1 MKKTFFTAIAIS
13 LIAFSFTN
21 IKKTNYKVNTET
33 SKINWKG
40 SKPTGSHYGT
50 INLDNG
56 NFIVKNDKII
66 GGEFTINMNSIV
78 DLDMPADNEYNAKL
92 VGHLKSADFF
102 DVEKYPNGSFQI
114 KETENKDG
122 KTLIKGELTLKDI
135 SHPVSF
141 LADINIENG
150 QLTLKSETFKVD
162 RSKWNIRYK
171 SKSFFDDLKDKFI
184 EDDME
189 ISIEVIASKQK
200 YKNLKIIIKMP

>member
-13 LIAFSFTN
+13 LIAFSFTD

-56 NFIVKNDKII
+56 NFIVKNDKIT
-66 GGEFTINMNSIV
+66 GGEFTIDMNSIA

-114 KETENKDG
+114 KESENKDG

-150 QLTLKSETFKVD
+150 QLTLKSETFMVD
-162 RSKWNIRYK
+162 RSKWNIRYQ

-189 ISIEVIASKQK
+189 ISIEVIANK
-200 YKNLKIIIKMP
+200 

>member
-1 MKKTFFTAIAIS
+1 MKKILLAVIAIS
-13 LIAFSFTN
+13 FLAFSFTN
-21 IKKTNYKVNTET
+21 IKKTNYKVNTAT

-40 SKPTGSHYGT
+40 FKPTGSHYGT
-50 INLDNG
+50 IDLDNG
-56 NFIVKNDKII
+56 NLLIKNDKII

-92 VGHLKSADFF
+92 VSHLKSADFF

-114 KETENKDG
+114 KETEDKDG
-122 KTLIKGELTLKDI
+122 KTLIKGELTLKGI

-141 LADINIENG
+141 LADVKIENG
-150 QLTLKSETFKVD
+150 QLTLKSETFKID

-184 EDDME
+184 EDVME
-189 ISIEVIASKQK
+189 ISIEVIANK
-200 YKNLKIIIKMP
+200 

>member
-1 MKKTFFTAIAIS
+1 MKKTLLTVIAIS
-13 LIAFSFTN
+13 FIAFSFTN
-21 IKKTNYKVNTET
+21 IKKTNYKVNTAT

-40 SKPTGSHYGT
+40 FKPTGSHYGT
-50 INLDNG
+50 IDLDNG
-56 NFIVKNDKII
+56 NFIIKNDKIT
-66 GGEFTINMNSIV
+66 GGEFTIKMNSIV

-92 VGHLKSADFF
+92 VSHLKSADFF

-141 LADINIENG
+141 LADVKIENG
-150 QLTLKSETFKVD
+150 QLALKSETFKID

-189 ISIEVIASKQK
+189 ISIEVIANK
-200 YKNLKIIIKMP
+200 

>member
-1 MKKTFFTAIAIS
+1 MVIAIS
-13 LIAFSFTN
+13 FIAFSFTN
-21 IKKTNYKVNTET
+21 ITKTNYKVNTET
-33 SKINWKG
+33 SKIQWKG
-40 SKPTGSHYGT
+40 FKPSGSHYGT

-78 DLDMPADNEYNAKL
+78 DLDMPEHNENNAKL
-92 VGHLKSADFF
+92 VGHLKSVDFF
-102 DVEKYPNGSFQI
+102 DVEKYPIGSFQI

-141 LADINIENG
+141 LADIKIKNG

-189 ISIEVIASKQK
+189 ISIEVIANK
-200 YKNLKIIIKMP
+200 

>member
-1 MKKTFFTAIAIS
+1 MKKTILTVITIS
-13 LIAFSFTN
+13 FIAFSFTN
-21 IKKTNYKVNTET
+21 IKKTNYKVNTVI

-40 SKPTGSHYGT
+40 FKPTGSHYGT
-50 INLDNG
+50 IDLDNG
-56 NFIVKNDKII
+56 NIIIKNDKIT

-141 LADINIENG
+141 LADIKIENG
-150 QLTLKSETFKVD
+150 QLTLKSETFKID

-189 ISIEVIASKQK
+189 ISIEVIANK
-200 YKNLKIIIKMP
+200 

>member
-1 MKKTFFTAIAIS
+1 MKKTFLTAIAIS
-13 LIAFSFTN
+13 FLAFSFTN

-40 SKPTGSHYGT
+40 FKPTGSHYGT

-66 GGEFTINMNSIV
+66 GGEFTINMNSIA

-102 DVEKYPNGSFQI
+102 NVEKYPYGSFQI
-114 KETENKDG
+114 KETENRDS

-171 SKSFFDDLKDKFI
+171 SKSFFDDLKDNFI
-184 EDDME
+184 KDDME
-189 ISIEVIASKQK
+189 ITIEVIANK
-200 YKNLKIIIKMP
+200 

>member
-1 MKKTFFTAIAIS
+1 MKKTFLTAIVIS
-13 LIAFSFTN
+13 FIAFSFTN

-40 SKPTGSHYGT
+40 FKPTGSHFGT
-50 INLDNG
+50 IDLDNG
-56 NFIVKNDKII
+56 NFIVKNDKIV
-66 GGEFTINMNSIV
+66 GGEFTINMNSIS

-92 VGHLKSADFF
+92 VDHLKSADFF
-102 DVEKYPNGSFQI
+102 YVEKYPNGSFQI
-114 KETENKDG
+114 KETENRDS

-141 LADINIENG
+141 LADLNIENG
-150 QLTLKSETFKVD
+150 QLTLKSESFKVD

-189 ISIEVIASKQK
+189 ISIEVIANK
-200 YKNLKIIIKMP
+200 

>member
-1 MKKTFFTAIAIS
+1 MKKTFLTAIAIS
-13 LIAFSFTN
+13 FLAFSFTN

-40 SKPTGSHYGT
+40 FKPTGSHYGT

-66 GGEFTINMNSIV
+66 GGEFTINMNSIA

-102 DVEKYPNGSFQI
+102 NVEKYPYGSFQI
-114 KETENKDG
+114 KETENRDS

-150 QLTLKSETFKVD
+150 QL
-162 RSKWNIRYK
+162 I
-171 SKSFFDDLKDKFI
+171 
-184 EDDME
+184 
-189 ISIEVIASKQK
+189 
-200 YKNLKIIIKMP
+200 

>member
-1 MKKTFFTAIAIS
+1 MKKTLLTVIAIS
-13 LIAFSFTN
+13 FLAFSFTN
-21 IKKTNYKVNTET
+21 IKKTNYKVNTAT

-40 SKPTGSHYGT
+40 FKPTGSHYGT
-50 INLDNG
+50 IDLDNG
-56 NFIVKNDKII
+56 NLLIKNDKII

-92 VGHLKSADFF
+92 VSHLKSADFF

-114 KETENKDG
+114 KETEDKDG
-122 KTLIKGELTLKDI
+122 KTLIKGELTLKGI

-141 LADINIENG
+141 LADVKIENG
-150 QLTLKSETFKVD
+150 QLTLKSETFKID

-184 EDDME
+184 EDVME
-189 ISIEVIASKQK
+189 ISIEVIANK
-200 YKNLKIIIKMP
+200 